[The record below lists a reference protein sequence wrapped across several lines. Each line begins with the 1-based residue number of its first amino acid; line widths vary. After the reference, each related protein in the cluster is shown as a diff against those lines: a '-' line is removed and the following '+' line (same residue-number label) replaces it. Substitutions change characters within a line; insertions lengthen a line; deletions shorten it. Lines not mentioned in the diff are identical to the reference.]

1 MESLER
7 CRIIIGLSADNE
19 AKLALLQV
27 LLDKARLDI
36 EAFCRDTFIEIL
48 YDENGNAVGSTDV
61 FPKQLKNIMEDL
73 AIQRF
78 RKRGAEGNESYTL
91 ADESITFEDKLP
103 ETVQRQLYTYR
114 RVFPRNNVALE
125 EG

>member
-36 EAFCRDTFIEIL
+36 EAFCRDTFIN
-48 YDENGNAVGSTDV
+48 ENGEDI

>member
-7 CRIIIGLSADNE
+7 CRIILGLSADNE

-27 LLDKARLDI
+27 LLEKARLDI
-36 EAFCRDTFIEIL
+36 EAFCRDNFI
-48 YDENGNAVGSTDV
+48 DEAGKDV
-61 FPKQLKNIMEDL
+61 FPNQLKNIMEDL

-91 ADESITFEDKLP
+91 ADESVTFEDKLP
-103 ETVQRQLYTYR
+103 ETVQRQLYAYR
-114 RVFPRNNVALE
+114 RVFPRNNEAIVSE

>member
-7 CRIIIGLSADNE
+7 GRIILGLSADNE

-36 EAFCRDTFIEIL
+36 EAFCRDTFIE
-48 YDENGNAVGSTDV
+48 EGEDV
-61 FPKQLKNIMEDL
+61 FPSQLRSVQEDL

-78 RKRGAEGNESYTL
+78 RKRGAEGQNSYSL
-91 ADESITFEDKLP
+91 ADESVTFDDPIPVSVEK
-103 ETVQRQLYTYR
+103 RLYPYR
-114 RVFPRNNVALE
+114 RLFPRE
-125 EG
+125 